1 MEPLRIL
8 IADDH
13 PLFRFG
19 MRTRLDAEPDLVVV
33 GEAGTGEEAITLAG
47 SLAPHVV
54 LMDLNLPGMSG
65 IAATRAI
72 REAHPH
78 IGVVVVTMFDDDS
91 VFAAMRAGAR
101 GYLLKGAEAEEMVG
115 AIRAIAHGEAIFSP
129 SVAQRL
135 LGYFSVPHPRAQLAV
150 PELTERE
157 RAVLALLARGYTNAA
172 IADQLVLS
180 PKTVR
185 NYVSSIFGKLQVA
198 DRAEAIVKA
207 RDAGLDR
214 A

>member
-19 MRTRLDAEPDLVVV
+19 MRTRLNAEPDLIVV

-54 LMDLNLPGMSG
+54 LMNLNLPGMSG

-72 REAHPH
+72 REAHPE

-101 GYLLKGAEAEEMVG
+101 GYLLKDAEAEETVR

-129 SVAQRL
+129 SVAHRL
-135 LGYFSVPHPRAQLAV
+135 LGYFAAPPPTVRVPIF
-150 PELTERE
+150 PEL
-157 RAVLALLARGYTNAA
+157 
-172 IADQLVLS
+172 
-180 PKTVR
+180 
-185 NYVSSIFGKLQVA
+185 
-198 DRAEAIVKA
+198 
-207 RDAGLDR
+207 
-214 A
+214 